1 MKGSESLYRSSAE
14 ACSSCSGCVP
24 VIAARNQDP
33 QSLRLVASYASLVAL
48 LIPGVGFGILLLLV
62 EKSGRFSGLAT
73 FSTFPWELWLIAV
86 AGTLATLGGLAD
98 WAFHRW
104 VAKCKIGKAER
115 RCELIALAA
124 GGAPVFL
131 LMALASAA
139 KAPSLYLLPIVVLVL
154 FTTVLICYDEFIFH
168 SRRCKKLETVFHRVL
183 VLGNALAF
191 LAWFHWCF
199 VREHIV

>member
-1 MKGSESLYRSSAE
+1 MPSSAE
-14 ACSSCSGCVP
+14 ACTSCSGCAP

-33 QSLRLVASYASLVAL
+33 GNLRLAASYASLLAL
-48 LIPGVGFGILLLLV
+48 LVPGVGFGILLLLV
-62 EKSGRFSGLAT
+62 EKTGRFSDLARLNT
-73 FSTFPWELWLIAV
+73 MPWEFWIIAG

-104 VAKCKIGKAER
+104 IAKCKIGKAER

-124 GGAPVFL
+124 GGAPVFI

-139 KAPSLYLLPIVVLVL
+139 KNPALYLLPIVVLVL

-168 SRRCKKLETVFHRVL
+168 SRRCKKLETAFHRVL
-183 VLGNALAF
+183 VFGNALAF